1 VSAGR
6 GGRLD
11 ANRGATTR
19 VTRRARRR
27 ARALR
32 RTWVTTIL
40 LLAGPLVWLLWPVKS
55 LFYHIPKWYVE
66 LLLGI

>member
-6 GGRLD
+6 SGRLD
-11 ANRGATTR
+11 ANRGAATR
-19 VTRRARRR
+19 VGRRANER

-32 RTWVTTIL
+32 RGWTVTAL
-40 LLAGPLVWLLWPVKS
+40 LLAGPLTWLLWPVKS
-55 LFYHIPKWYVE
+55 LFYHIPKWYVQ